1 MRSITPLKRQFVIIA
16 LAFAASTMSS
26 CNLLVPLV
34 VILAP
39 DPEVKAVFELPD
51 RPTVVFVDD
60 RKNLVT
66 PTTLR
71 RVIANRVS
79 RDLMLKKVLTTTIES
94 VDAMVIAR
102 QNDTDEYVMPMD
114 AIGRAVGAELIIYVE
129 MLDFRERPDP
139 YTPKPR
145 GVCSV
150 RVIDVVNHIRLFPPA
165 DAEGSSHPLEVIMDA
180 VNPEQ
185 FASRASRNQVAL
197 ALAEQIGME
206 TARLFYTYTDSRLGK
221 NLGGR

>member
-1 MRSITPLKRQFVIIA
+1 MKRLFIIIA
-16 LAFAASTMSS
+16 LAVTASTMSS
-26 CNLLVPLV
+26 CNILTPIAI
-34 VILAP
+34 ILAP
-39 DPEVKAVFELPD
+39 DPEVEAVYVLQD

-71 RVIANRVS
+71 RVIADRVS
-79 RDLMLKKVLTTTIES
+79 QDLMLKEVLTTTIS
-94 VDAMVIAR
+94 SIDAQVIAR
-102 QNDTDEYVMPMD
+102 QSDTDEYVMPMD
-114 AIGRAVGAELIIYVE
+114 AIGRAVGAEQIIYVE

-145 GVCSV
+145 GLCSV
-150 RVIDVVNHIRLFPPA
+150 RVIDVTNHVRLFPPA
-165 DAEGSSHPLEVIMDA
+165 DAEGSAHPLEVVMDS
-180 VNPEQ
+180 VNPDQ
-185 FASRASRNQVAL
+185 FSSRAARNQVAQ

-206 TARLFYTYTDSRLGK
+206 TARLFYTYNASKLGT